1 MEYELD
7 HLVTFT
13 VSAKQNLL
21 KPRDGMRR
29 LREMETSTGIWTM
42 RVRLI
47 VSQKEVVI
55 VEKAS
60 GKELECFPIS
70 RICDPFNFTSTD
82 PKDVYNNVVIFIVQG
97 DPRTPSE
104 MSAFQCIGK
113 SVSMQVND
121 TFYGRS

>member
-29 LREMETSTGIWTM
+29 LREMETSTGIWTI

-60 GKELECFPIS
+60 GKRAGMFFQLVVFAIHSTSRAQIPKTCTTTWLYSSFKGIHEL
-70 RICDPFNFTSTD
+70 RR
-82 PKDVYNNVVIFIVQG
+82 K
-97 DPRTPSE
+97 
-104 MSAFQCIGK
+104 
-113 SVSMQVND
+113 
-121 TFYGRS
+121 